1 MYART
6 HVLIC
11 AIVAC
16 TACGGSTDPSTLQL
30 VGQWGTT
37 EIEGAINADGTPRT
51 VDAST
56 STWTFNDAGTYQWF
70 LHAPPF
76 FDVDGGGTYRHVADT
91 IFVTGI
97 VQTALS
103 TPQAFVIMTDV
114 TESRFRFRDNEG
126 DRWTYERR

>member
-1 MYART
+1 MYARA

-11 AIVAC
+11 AIIAC

-56 STWTFNDAGTYQWF
+56 STWTFREDGTYDWF

-76 FDVDGGGTYRHVADT
+76 FDLDGTGTFTHSRDT

-97 VQTALS
+97 VQLALS
-103 TPQAFVIMTDV
+103 TPSPYVLITDV
-114 TESRFRFRDNEG
+114 TNDRFRFRDNEG